1 MQICRNINTWKC
13 NCWAIS
19 LDKQGQCCD
28 KVHLTLYT
36 VLSTATLSKAM
47 GLTRCARVCLCF
59 CVCVF
64 DRTTQVF
71 SPRPP
76 RYHQSLSSSFIKHRR
91 CTWAC
96 VLHQYPPPYMS
107 TYLFLLHFH
116 SSALFPVGL
125 SKRSSQEA
133 KGDANLYIVEERA
146 DVVCTERNRQSYK

>member
-96 VLHQYPPPYMS
+96 VLHQYPPP
-107 TYLFLLHFH
+107 TCLPTFFCCTFTLPHF
-116 SSALFPVGL
+116 SLWAFPNAAPRRPRGMQICTL
-125 SKRSSQEA
+125 WRSE
-133 KGDANLYIVEERA
+133 LM
-146 DVVCTERNRQSYK
+146 

>member
-36 VLSTATLSKAM
+36 VLSTATLSKAT

-59 CVCVF
+59 CVCVWQNHSGVLPQASQISSVIILVIHQ
-64 DRTTQVF
+64 TPQVHVSMCA
-71 SPRPP
+71 SPVP
-76 RYHQSLSSSFIKHRR
+76 S
-91 CTWAC
+91 
-96 VLHQYPPPYMS
+96 PYTS

-133 KGDANLYIVEERA
+133 KRDANLYIVEERA
-146 DVVCTERNRQSYK
+146 DAVCTEKNRQSYK